1 MQPRMSMI
9 AFSVGDLAKSVDFY
23 ENGFPKNGVPSRNG
37 VFHIEWRLA
46 CMAGNPRPRKA
57 PPFQRKEAGLIAL
70 PHNLGSET
78 EGDNVFNQ
86 AVSIGVAVKK
96 PQKIWGYSGY
106 FKNPDGK
113 LRIIRFFR
121 LAQKTEDNRKFFNEV
136 SPPLTFE

>member
-1 MQPRMSMI
+1 MKTGSLKMESLPETASFI
-9 AFSVGDLAKSVDFY
+9 L
-23 ENGFPKNGVPSRNG
+23 NGAWLVWP
-37 VFHIEWRLA
+37 ET
-46 CMAGNPRPRKA
+46 PRPRKA